1 MGTCFGFT
9 TNLVKFW
16 RKNKF
21 EPVYLKQTVNDITAE
36 YSGIMLR
43 ALENEQYQINLKHYV
58 FDFCKRFM
66 NLLGF
71 EFRALS
77 PGLALEIIEHTN
89 RKRQYLETDNENDE
103 QEKSGQLLIKK

>member
-1 MGTCFGFT
+1 MNYNFKTDKGEKAHKSLLKRLEEVIPPDIHYMGTCFGFT

-43 ALENEQYQINLKHYV
+43 ALEN
-58 FDFCKRFM
+58 
-66 NLLGF
+66 
-71 EFRALS
+71 
-77 PGLALEIIEHTN
+77 
-89 RKRQYLETDNENDE
+89 
-103 QEKSGQLLIKK
+103 